1 MATTEITSANLRE
14 TITDHDIV
22 LLDFWASWCGPCR
35 AFGPIF
41 EKASQ
46 THPDIVF
53 GKVDT
58 EAQRELAGGFGISSI
73 PTLMAFREGVIV
85 FAQPGAL
92 MAPQLDRVIDAVKG
106 LDMEDV
112 HRQVA
117 DQQAGRQDAP
127 RTGQTAA
134 RG

>member
-35 AFGPIF
+35 MFGPIF

-46 THPDIVF
+46 AHPDIVF

-58 EAQRELAGGFGISSI
+58 EAQRELASGFGISSI

-92 MAPQLDRVIDAVKG
+92 MAPQLDQVIDAVKG
-106 LDMEDV
+106 LDMADV

-117 DQQAGRQDAP
+117 EQQAGQK
-127 RTGQTAA
+127 AA
-134 RG
+134 QG

>member
-35 AFGPIF
+35 MFGPIF

-46 THPDIVF
+46 AHPDIVF

-58 EAQRELAGGFGISSI
+58 EAQRELASGFGISSI

-92 MAPQLDRVIDAVKG
+92 MAPQLDQVIDAVKG
-106 LDMEDV
+106 LDMADV

-117 DQQAGRQDAP
+117 EQQADQK
-127 RTGQTAA
+127 AA
-134 RG
+134 QG

>member
-1 MATTEITSANLRE
+1 MATTEITAANLRD
-14 TITDHDIV
+14 TITEHDIV

-35 AFGPIF
+35 MFGPIF
-41 EKASQ
+41 EKASEA
-46 THPDIVF
+46 HPDIVF

-58 EAQRELAGGFGISSI
+58 EAQRELASGFGISSI

-92 MAPQLDRVIDAVKG
+92 LAPQLDQVIDAVEG
-106 LDMEDV
+106 LDMADV

-117 DQQAGRQDAP
+117 EQQASEK
-127 RTGQTAA
+127 AA
-134 RG
+134 QG

>member
-35 AFGPIF
+35 MFGPIF

-46 THPDIVF
+46 AHPDIVF

-58 EAQRELAGGFGISSI
+58 EAQRELASGFGISSI
-73 PTLMAFREGVIV
+73 PTLMAFREGVVV

-92 MAPQLDRVIDAVKG
+92 MAPQLDQVIDAVKG
-106 LDMEDV
+106 LDMADV

-117 DQQAGRQDAP
+117 EQQAGQK
-127 RTGQTAA
+127 AA
-134 RG
+134 QG

>member
-1 MATTEITSANLRE
+1 MATTEITAANLRD
-14 TITDHDIV
+14 TITEHDIV

-35 AFGPIF
+35 MFGPIF
-41 EKASQ
+41 EKASEA
-46 THPDIVF
+46 HPDIVF

-58 EAQRELAGGFGISSI
+58 EAQRELASGFGISSI

-92 MAPQLDRVIDAVKG
+92 MAPQLDQVIDAVEG
-106 LDMEDV
+106 LDMADV

-117 DQQAGRQDAP
+117 EQQASEK
-127 RTGQTAA
+127 AA
-134 RG
+134 QG